1 MTPPYPWESQLNKV
15 KSTPPDD
22 APMVKTSGQMVFEK
36 VFEKYKQTL
45 NTYLYLKTIYINTF

>member
-22 APMVKTSGQMVFEK
+22 APMVKTSDQMVFEK

-45 NTYLYLKTIYINTF
+45 NTYLYLKTIYINKF